1 MYVDF
6 KIKAKGETLAKNR
19 LIFQNWLVDIGYD
32 PKLGGPHKNEIEQI
46 SIDELFESGFD
57 ITQEIPDSRQKNR
70 AEIIEEA
77 VKKAL
82 AKLNDD
88 EREFIIRFHFMG
100 ERYIEI
106 AEKSERKMYS
116 LVSMHNIAIKK
127 LRRYLKQFVKEQ
139 FSINEPKQLTCLI
152 CNSPYKQEINKLILE
167 RDPTSTWKHIIQHVS
182 KTYNIK
188 IKSPQ
193 ILIGHEKYH

>member
-57 ITQEIPDSRQKNR
+57 ITQEIPDSQQNNR
-70 AEIIEEA
+70 AEIIEHA
-77 VKKAL
+77 VKNAL

-100 ERYIEI
+100 EKYIEI
-106 AEKSERKMYS
+106 AEKSERELYS
-116 LVSMHNIAIKK
+116 LVSMHNIAVKK
-127 LRRYLKQFVKEQ
+127 LKKYLGQFVKEQ
-139 FSINEPKQLTCLI
+139 FDIKEPKQSNCLI
-152 CNSPYKQEINKLILE
+152 CNSPYKEEINKLVSE
-167 RDPTSTWKHIIQHVS
+167 RDSKSTWKHIIRHVA
-182 KTYNIK
+182 KEYNIK